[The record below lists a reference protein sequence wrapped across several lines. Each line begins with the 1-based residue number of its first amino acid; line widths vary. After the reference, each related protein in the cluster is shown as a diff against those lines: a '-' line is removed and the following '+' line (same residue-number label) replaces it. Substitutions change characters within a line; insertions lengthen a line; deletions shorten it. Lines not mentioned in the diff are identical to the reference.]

1 MNRLKVNN
9 RPLLFLV
16 LACILLSSCKKEL
29 IQFKGEGGKF
39 NVNEIRFTYLS
50 SKAKFKYT
58 DGKQKISAVANFR
71 IKNDSLIW
79 VSISPGLGIELARV
93 LISRDKIQ
101 MIDKLKKNYYELDY
115 AKLTET
121 YGVEINYDLIESIAL
136 GNLLFLPERR
146 RDISKD
152 ESQYSYTHTDDIY
165 GVSHFIGINSQK
177 LEKLYAFDQVS
188 NNSILVN
195 YGSFEDVDDQIVPQ
209 SIRAKINFADENKEE
224 TKIEI
229 DYSRT
234 LLSEQPLKFP
244 FHVSSRYTKK

>member
-1 MNRLKVNN
+1 MNN
-9 RPLLFLV
+9 RSLLFLV
-16 LACILLSSCKKEL
+16 SACVFLSSCKKEL
-29 IQFKGEGGKF
+29 VQFKGENGMF
-39 NVNEIRFTYLS
+39 DVNEIQFDYLS
-50 SKAKFKYT
+50 SKAKFNYA
-58 DGKQKISAVANFR
+58 DGKQKITAIANFR
-71 IKNDSLIW
+71 VKNDSLIW

-93 LISRDKIQ
+93 LISKDKIR

-121 YGVEINYDLIESIAL
+121 YGFEINYDLIESIVL
-136 GNLLFLPERR
+136 GNLLFPPERR

-152 ESQYSYTHTDDIY
+152 DTQYSYTNTDDIY

-177 LEKLYAFDQVS
+177 LEKLYAFDRVT

-195 YGSFEDVDDQIVPQ
+195 YGNFEKVDDQIAPQ
-209 SIRAKINFADENKEE
+209 SIRAKIKFADENKNE

-234 LLSEQPLKFP
+234 LLSTEPLKFP